1 MDSVTWIYPADKGN
15 VSDLLEKY
23 HPQRK
28 EIYLVV
34 RIMNNIGVNLKL
46 IAATL
51 NLQKWKT
58 FYGDNDWKVE
68 DVKKVID
75 GWLRHL

>member
-1 MDSVTWIYPADKGN
+1 MDSVPRVYPAVKSN
-15 VSDLLEKY
+15 VWELLEKY
-23 HPQRK
+23 HPQRM

-34 RIMNNIGVNLKL
+34 RIMNNIGVSLKL

-58 FYGDNDWKVE
+58 FYGDHDWKVD
-68 DVKKVID
+68 DVKEVID
-75 GWLRHL
+75 G

>member
-1 MDSVTWIYPADKGN
+1 MDSVPRVYPDVEGN
-15 VSDLLEKY
+15 VRELLEKY
-23 HPQRK
+23 HPQRR

-51 NLQKWKT
+51 NLQKWKN
-58 FYGDNDWKVE
+58 FYGNNDWEVE
-68 DVKKVID
+68 DVKEVID
-75 GWLRHL
+75 GYRS

>member
-1 MDSVTWIYPADKGN
+1 MDSVPRIYPAAKGS
-15 VSDLLEKY
+15 VRELLEKY
-23 HPQRK
+23 HPQWR

-68 DVKKVID
+68 DVKEVID
-75 GWLRHL
+75 GYRS

>member
-1 MDSVTWIYPADKGN
+1 MDSVSNIYPAAKGN
-15 VSDLLEKY
+15 VRELLEKY
-23 HPQRK
+23 HPQKR

-34 RIMNNIGVNLKL
+34 RIMNNIGMNLKQ

-58 FYGDNDWKVE
+58 FYGDNDWNLE
-68 DVKKVID
+68 DVKEVID
-75 GWLRHL
+75 G

>member
-1 MDSVTWIYPADKGN
+1 MDSITRIYPVVKGSIR
-15 VSDLLEKY
+15 VLLENF
-23 HPQRK
+23 HPQKK

-34 RIMNNIGVNLKL
+34 RIMNNIGMNLKQ

-58 FYGDNDWKVE
+58 FYGDNDWKLA
-68 DVKKVID
+68 DVKDVID
-75 GWLRHL
+75 GYPY

>member
-1 MDSVTWIYPADKGN
+1 MVK
-15 VSDLLEKY
+15 
-23 HPQRK
+23 
-28 EIYLVV
+28 
-34 RIMNNIGVNLKL
+34 IMNNIGLDQNL

-68 DVKKVID
+68 DVKEVIN
-75 GWLRHL
+75 G

>member
-1 MDSVTWIYPADKGN
+1 MDSITRIYPVVKGS
-15 VSDLLEKY
+15 VRVLLENF

-34 RIMNNIGVNLKL
+34 RIMNNIGMNLKQ

-58 FYGDNDWKVE
+58 FYGDNNWKAR
-68 DVKKVID
+68 DVKEVID
-75 GWLRHL
+75 G

>member
-1 MDSVTWIYPADKGN
+1 MDSVSNIYPAAKGN
-15 VSDLLEKY
+15 VRELLEKY
-23 HPQRK
+23 HPQKR

-34 RIMNNIGVNLKL
+34 RIMNSIGADLKL

-58 FYGDNDWKVE
+58 FYGDNDWNLE
-68 DVKKVID
+68 DVKEVID
-75 GWLRHL
+75 G